1 MKYKGLLLKE
11 SLNDESVLNLINTT
25 KTEIWDNIQNA
36 AEGQP
41 KKWTAIYFEFEGSEE
56 EATIKAEVLSRALK
70 HMWYLNFSTEEEIY
84 VIYPKHKFY
93 KYIKGDEQKKQEA
106 INYGLSIGIPQ
117 SQLDWG

>member
-11 SLNDESVLNLINTT
+11 SLNDETVLNLINTT

-36 AEGQP
+36 SKGQP

-56 EATIKAEVLSRALK
+56 EAIIKAETLSRALK
-70 HMWYLNFSTEEEIY
+70 EMWYMNFSTEEEIY
-84 VIYPKHKFY
+84 VIYPKNKFY
-93 KYIKGDEQKKQEA
+93 KYVKGDEQRKQEA